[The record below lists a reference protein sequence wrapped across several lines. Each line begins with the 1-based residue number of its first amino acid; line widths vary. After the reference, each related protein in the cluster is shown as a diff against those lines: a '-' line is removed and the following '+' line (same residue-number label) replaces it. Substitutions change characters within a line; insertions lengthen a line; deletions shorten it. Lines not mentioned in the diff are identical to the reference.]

1 MNDII
6 VELSFVAYINISVAI
21 TIWVARTLSSNGLVF
36 LIEAFDGRQ
45 DLAESINHMLVVG
58 FYLINVGY
66 ILLALRLG
74 LRPVDAPSAIEFLS
88 THVGLALL
96 VLGGMHFSL
105 MFVITRYGYK
115 AAGFWSGRKE
125 AGRELT

>member
-1 MNDII
+1 
-6 VELSFVAYINISVAI
+6 
-21 TIWVARTLSSNGLVF
+21 
-36 LIEAFDGRQ
+36 
-45 DLAESINHMLVVG
+45 MLVVG

-105 MFVITRYGYK
+105 MFVITKYGFK
-115 AAGFWSGRKE
+115 AAGLWSGQKD